1 MAQNHIE
8 DLTVEEISTSTAD
21 SLLESLSLPTMESSI
36 REQIDGEINTSRN
49 FLETVLEKFRAIDE
63 HAEDDVRRGIRN
75 EMVEWAYQLIL
86 TIVHHYNIGY
96 DGSDEDSMSALDTL
110 EVLYQ
115 FFVLDKRQNTIEFF
129 NSYIDV
135 HKKMITE
142 SMGIVGRGVDVTAI
156 ANRKKGY
163 SKHDVAILSNM
174 DEVIRFIAN
183 ADISTSEFLNLI
195 DTGDYATASVK
206 SRFEEGTLIGEIF
219 SEYISSEIGT
229 YADDISIGLR
239 SSIREHIANV

>member
-1 MAQNHIE
+1 
-8 DLTVEEISTSTAD
+8 
-21 SLLESLSLPTMESSI
+21 
-36 REQIDGEINTSRN
+36 
-49 FLETVLEKFRAIDE
+49 
-63 HAEDDVRRGIRN
+63 
-75 EMVEWAYQLIL
+75 
-86 TIVHHYNIGY
+86 
-96 DGSDEDSMSALDTL
+96 
-110 EVLYQ
+110 
-115 FFVLDKRQNTIEFF
+115 
-129 NSYIDV
+129 
-135 HKKMITE
+135 MITE